1 MIAVLF
7 SLTFSVFSADAA
19 PLTHSTMVQSL
30 GPVVVGQPL
39 PTFAGYTA
47 SGDSVRSKDILN
59 PHKKAKPKA
68 VIISMFTTYC
78 EPCRIGLPIID
89 AMASDGAEPVT
100 AVYIA
105 VGEDKRKVT
114 PFVKSLAL
122 KSMIIPDQHSVIS
135 KRLGVG
141 AQVPRTFVVDNK
153 GIVVAIF
160 ETEGDDFRSRLKSIL
175 SKL

>member
-1 MIAVLF
+1 MIAVLI

-47 SGDSVRSKDILN
+47 SGDSVRSKEIFK
-59 PHKKAKPKA
+59 PYKKAQPKA
-68 VIISMFTTYC
+68 VVISMFTTYC
-78 EPCRIGLPIID
+78 QPCRVGLPIID
-89 AMASDGAEPVT
+89 ALASVDNEVVT

-105 VGEDKRKVT
+105 VGEDKRKVN
-114 PFVKSLAL
+114 PFVRSLRL
-122 KSMIIPDQHSVIS
+122 TSMVIPDPHSVIS
-135 KRLGVG
+135 KRLGVSTE
-141 AQVPRTFVVDNK
+141 VPRTFVIDGK

-160 ETEGDDFRSRLKSIL
+160 KTEGDDFRKRLESVISAL
-175 SKL
+175 